1 MEKKRVY
8 IIIVNYKGKNSLA
21 TCLKSV
27 YASDYLEKEVVVV
40 DNASKDGSLELAK
53 EQFTRTHFIISE
65 KNRGFAA
72 GANLGIRFALERT
85 ADYILLL
92 NNDAKLERKTLSNM
106 MRFAEK
112 LGPSIVSPKIVFP
125 QGKEWFSGGKINWIR
140 FRAEHSKNKESFK
153 DKKNIEY
160 VPGCAMLI
168 EKTIFSAIGL
178 FDEQFF
184 LYYEDVDF
192 CFRAGE
198 AKFPI
203 RVLLTEKVF
212 HEEKSE
218 KNQVKKVYY
227 LVQSGEKFF
236 KKYALGPYFIWFH
249 IFYFLRRIKNY
260 RDRKRN
266 PHNPMTLSVS
276 KALRNISYE

>member
-8 IIIVNYKGKNSLA
+8 IIIVNYKGKGSLN

-27 YASDYLEKEVVVV
+27 YASNYLEKEVVIV
-40 DNASKDGSLELAK
+40 DNASKDGSLELARA
-53 EQFTRTHFIISE
+53 QFTRAHFIISE
-65 KNRGFAA
+65 KNRGFAS

-85 ADYILLL
+85 ADYIFLL
-92 NNDAKLERKTLSNM
+92 NNDAKLERKTLSHM

-112 LGPSIVSPKIVFP
+112 LGPCIVSPKIIFP
-125 QGKEWFSGGKINWIR
+125 NGKEWFSGGKIDWVR
-140 FRAEHSKNKESFK
+140 FRSQHLEHKENTK
-153 DKKNIEY
+153 DQENVEY

-168 EKTIFSAIGL
+168 EKTVFSAIGL

-192 CFRAGE
+192 CFRARK

-236 KKYALGPYFIWFH
+236 KKHASGLYLVWFY
-249 IFYFLRRIKNY
+249 IFYFFRRIKNY
-260 RDRKRN
+260 RDRKRS

>member
-1 MEKKRVY
+1 MEQKKVY
-8 IIIVNYKGKNSLA
+8 IIIVNYKGKNSLNA
-21 TCLKSV
+21 CLRSV

-40 DNASKDGSLELAK
+40 DNASKDGSLEEAK
-53 EQFTRTHFIISE
+53 KQFTRAHFIISE
-65 KNRGFAA
+65 KNRGFAS

-85 ADYILLL
+85 AEYILLL
-92 NNDAKLERKTLSNM
+92 NNDAKLERKTLSKM

-125 QGKEWFSGGKINWIR
+125 DGKEWFSGGKINWVR
-140 FRAEHSKNKESFK
+140 FRSQHKGYKANKK
-153 DKKNIEY
+153 DQENTEY

-168 EKTIFSAIGL
+168 EKTLFSTIGL

-192 CFRAGE
+192 CLRAHK

-203 RVLLTEKVF
+203 KVLLTEKVF
-212 HEEKSE
+212 HEERSE

-236 KKYALGPYFIWFH
+236 KKHASGVYRIWFY
-249 IFYFLRRIKNY
+249 IFYFLRRVKNY
-260 RDRKRN
+260 RDRKNN
-266 PHNPMTLSVS
+266 PHNPMILSVS

>member
-1 MEKKRVY
+1 MKQKKIY
-8 IIIVNYKGKNSLA
+8 IIIVNYKGKNSLI

-27 YASDYLEKEVVVV
+27 YTSDYLEKEVVVV
-40 DNASKDGSLELAK
+40 DNASRDGSLELAK

-125 QGKEWFSGGKINWIR
+125 HGKEWFSGGRINWMR
-140 FRAEHSKNKESFK
+140 FRSEHRVGKERFK
-153 DKKNIEY
+153 KGEDLEY
-160 VPGCAMLI
+160 VPGCAMFI
-168 EKTIFSAIGL
+168 EKSIFSAIGL

-192 CFRAGE
+192 CFRAHKK
-198 AKFPI
+198 KFPI

-218 KNQVKKVYY
+218 KNQVKKVYH

-236 KKYALGPYFIWFH
+236 KKHSSGLCLIWFY
-249 IFYFLRRIKNY
+249 IFYFLRRVKNY
-260 RDRKRN
+260 RDRKKN
-266 PHNPMTLSVS
+266 PYNPMTLSIS
-276 KALRNISYE
+276 KALRNIPYE